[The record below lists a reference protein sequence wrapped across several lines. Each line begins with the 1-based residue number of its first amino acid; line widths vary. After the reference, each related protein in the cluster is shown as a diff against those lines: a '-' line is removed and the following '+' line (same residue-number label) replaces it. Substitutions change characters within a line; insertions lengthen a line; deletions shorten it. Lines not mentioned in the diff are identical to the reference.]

1 MLLAPFTLTDT
12 PARHRGSRH
21 DKTRRV
27 PAWLLAWAAIGILA
41 TCLVPGLRG
50 GELTGLS
57 VPFWL
62 IAAPLINIAWLNRS
76 RRPALLNGLRAVT
89 EARRTTD
96 HPPVRQG

>member
-1 MLLAPFTLTDT
+1 MLLAPLR
-12 PARHRGSRH
+12 PAHPLATAFPAT
-21 DKTRRV
+21 TR
-27 PAWLLAWAAIGILA
+27 PLAALAAAIGILA

-89 EARRTTD
+89 KARRTTD
-96 HPPVRQG
+96 HRRVRQA